1 MKKQLL
7 LYLFIIS
14 ALINVFTYMYFTK
27 KEVSVKKENE
37 VALKKKHDSIIVMY
51 NDMVDANYFALET
64 NDNAQNYLENY
75 NITELIPKV
84 KDALMEYNFAPE
96 GNKYTDQPVMGGKKF
111 IVNKIK
117 LLNHRWIIA
126 DYSNGDL
133 WGEVLVKYFINDDGS
148 FRFETMESYLYP
160 MQKTSY

>member
-14 ALINVFTYMYFTK
+14 ALMNVFTYMYFSK

-37 VALKKKHDSIIVMY
+37 FALKKKHDSIIVMY
-51 NDMVDANYFALET
+51 NDMLDANYFALEN
-64 NDNAQNYLENY
+64 NDNAQEYYENY
-75 NITELIPKV
+75 NVAELIPKV
-84 KDALMEYNFAPE
+84 KDALMEFNTAPG
-96 GNKYTDQPVMGGKKF
+96 GNKYIDQPVMNDKKF
-111 IVNKIK
+111 ILNKIK

-133 WGEVLVKYFINDDGS
+133 WGEVLIKYFVNEDET
-148 FRFETMESYLYP
+148 FRFETMDSYLYP
-160 MQKTSY
+160 MRKTTY

>member
-1 MKKQLL
+1 M
-7 LYLFIIS
+7 
-14 ALINVFTYMYFTK
+14 NVFTYMYFSK
-27 KEVSVKKENE
+27 KEMSMTKESSA
-37 VALKKKHDSIIVMY
+37 ALKKKHDSIVVMY
-51 NDMVDANYFALET
+51 NELIDANYFALET

-75 NITELIPKV
+75 NISELIPKV

-96 GNKYTDQPVMGGKKF
+96 GNKYVDLPVMNGKKF

-133 WGEVLVKYFINDDGS
+133 WGEVLIKYFINDDGS
-148 FRFETMESYLYP
+148 FRFETIETYLYP
-160 MQKTSY
+160 MQKTTY

>member
-1 MKKQLL
+1 MKKQLV

-14 ALINVFTYMYFTK
+14 ALMNVFTYMYFSK
-27 KEVSVKKENE
+27 KEMSMTKESSA
-37 VALKKKHDSIIVMY
+37 ALKKKHDSIVVMY
-51 NDMVDANYFALET
+51 NELIDANYFALET

-75 NITELIPKV
+75 NISALIPKV

-96 GNKYTDQPVMGGKKF
+96 GNKYVDLPVMNGKKF

-133 WGEVLVKYFINDDGS
+133 WGEVLIKYFINDDGS
-148 FRFETMESYLYP
+148 FRFETIETYLYP
-160 MQKTSY
+160 MQKTTY